1 MANTTDNTDDIQAK
15 AEILLRAAGCFDVD
29 STEQNQTS
37 ASPTK
42 LRVPGPK
49 YGTEERALIIELL
62 DGPRGLV
69 GRALTGAYNKW
80 AVDNQKI
87 QRTHQSVQSVVKR
100 HKKRV
105 RNAAAGET
113 KETQLGTQDTNDEQE
128 AAEDQAQQ
136 GASKPADNSDQKD
149 DSDENNNG
157 AARTD

>member
-15 AEILLRAAGCFDVD
+15 AEILLRAAGCFDAD

-49 YGTEERALIIELL
+49 YGTEERAFIIELL

-105 RNAAAGET
+105 KKAAATQAEG
-113 KETQLGTQDTNDEQE
+113 TQLATENTNDGQE
-128 AAEDQAQQ
+128 EAEDQAQQ
-136 GASKPADNSDQKD
+136 GASKPVDNSEQEDE
-149 DSDENNNG
+149 SDENDDG
-157 AARTD
+157 GSRDH